1 MPMYDYHCEAN
12 GRTVEV
18 VHGMSM
24 RLETWGDLCEY
35 ARLDLG
41 DTPADSPI
49 KRLVG
54 GGSATN
60 APVTPSKQSK
70 RWGEESKSLKHG
82 PMAAPPR
89 TKNW

>member
-1 MPMYDYHCEAN
+1 MPYYEYQCAAN
-12 GRTVEV
+12 GQTIEV
-18 VHGMSM
+18 RHGMSEE
-24 RLETWGDLCEY
+24 LTTWGQLVDR
-35 ARLDLG
+35 AAVDLG
-41 DTPADSPI
+41 DTPADSPV